1 MPTDA
6 VQASGLPEA
15 ASVDAGAFS
24 GPSDGAAG
32 AAGAATQGAAPP
44 ALTRRQRLG
53 RAARRTARW
62 SAWSIFGLILLIGLI
77 GGGIWYWSAR
87 DQSLATVLRIIQ
99 GYMPATMTLQ
109 AEGVSGTVRQGG
121 HIDRLIWTRQG
132 TDEGGYTG
140 GELVVTLDD
149 VDVAWELAAL
159 WNRATRFSKV
169 DVRTATLQDTRIA
182 KPLTAPKEPLQSFTL
197 PVSVELPFRIDTL
210 RIVGRPQAEDIK
222 YQSPEEAAAK
232 ASAAKRAQDH
242 QEQASERKR
251 LQAPAVSGSAATPAE
266 LVASAAG
273 LAASAAR
280 GEALATSD
288 TEISGPAAAQDTVIT
303 HLRGRYDY
311 DRVTAQHSLRLDSL
325 TVANGTY
332 EADARIDG
340 KAPMRADIS
349 AKGLLELPASATMPA
364 QRLQASAQIRGT
376 LAGPDALLDVDATV
390 VPLQVIPVAGG
401 AASASAGTRLQL
413 QAGIHP
419 WKTQPL
425 ARARAQWQQLDVQ
438 AFWPSAPRTR
448 LHGAL
453 ALEPVATG
461 NTPALPPAQ
470 AASRSQARQDAASVP
485 RTATAAASSSAPDQ
499 APGMLGFLGD
509 QHWKAWIQTSND
521 DSGAWD
527 KGLLPLSQLDAELHY
542 QRGTLDIRRLLLAQ
556 GRNGGALQG
565 QGRYL
570 PEQGW
575 TGDVTVNHLNPGLID
590 TRFAAAPISGT
601 LKATSDLG
609 AGQAVAQA
617 PIDFTILLRSD
628 GGSKGKAARAAKGLA
643 VDVIDVQGRWQN
655 ETLTLPRLLARSH
668 DAELKGIGSYAIAT
682 QAAQADLQLALPGT
696 SGNVKG
702 TLSETSGQGQLQLA
716 VGNLQQTLNW
726 LQQWPGTEG
735 LRGQIASGSIR
746 LNGNWRGGWQ
756 NNGRNLHLNA
766 LLDAPAI
773 TLNTAGKPAESATYL
788 RNTRL
793 SVNGTLA
800 NAALDGRSEMQQGTR
815 DMTVALRGSGGKL
828 ANGWQANL
836 QATQLQLRDTLQNKA
851 WQAALANPVQIRLQ
865 QSGSTLQASTS
876 AFRIDLTGSVPGSA
890 QILAEPIRYV
900 QSGGG
905 YTLSS
910 KGRLSDVPLEWV
922 DALMSSSISGSGLT
936 GDLMLGGNWDVQL
949 GNAMRINATLERS
962 QGDLIVQADGMGG
975 RGRVQAG
982 IRTARLDVTGSGGAI
997 QTKFTWDSSNAGT
1010 ANAVVNT
1017 RLARAG
1023 GGWTLPDSAPLSG
1036 SLQANLP
1043 RMGLWSVFAPPGW
1056 RLRGTLQA
1064 DTTLGGTLRAPLV
1077 HGTLNAD
1084 DLGVRSVVDGIEFS
1098 RGRLRTR
1105 LSGQRL
1111 DIDEFSLQGP
1121 SVNRRAGGSASITG
1135 HVQWGGGGS
1144 LLQSMRMDLTAQ
1156 LRELQ
1161 LSSMPERQIV
1171 LSGNIS
1177 TQLANLRLV
1186 MRGGLKVDHALIEL
1200 STDTA
1205 PKLDKD
1211 VVILPSRRHP
1221 KAALA
1226 QPEQAAQAAAVADGS
1241 DIVIRPSRSGTGTP
1255 APTSP
1260 AATVSNSGTRSSGT
1274 QTAKPATGS
1283 RTGSGKTAGTK
1294 PSLTPEAR
1302 AVLQD
1307 PRVKAGT
1314 ARTNATI
1321 TPDINI
1327 DIDLGDDLRVR
1338 GRGLDTRLRGK
1349 LTVVNGPTLQSMP
1362 RLTGTI
1368 RTDRGTFRA
1377 YGQDLQVERGRIT
1390 FNGALDNPT
1399 LDIIAIRP
1407 HLDELRVGVHVHGTA
1422 QLPWVQLFSEPA
1434 MPDSEKLSWLV
1445 LGRSSAG
1452 AADAALLQQAALALL
1467 SGSGRGITGELAD
1480 ALGLD
1485 ELSFK
1490 GGENGVASGSVTL
1503 GKRFS
1508 RNFYVAY
1515 ERGLD
1520 ATMGTLYFFYD
1531 ISRRLKLRGETGTE
1545 SAIDLIYTISYD

>member
-1 MPTDA
+1 MA
-6 VQASGLPEA
+6 QAPLPPVDPAA
-15 ASVDAGAFS
+15 ASD
-24 GPSDGAAG
+24 
-32 AAGAATQGAAPP
+32 APP

-62 SAWSIFGLILLIGLI
+62 SAWSIFGLILLIGLV
-77 GGGIWYWSAR
+77 GTGVWYWSAR

-99 GYMPATMTLQ
+99 GYMPSTMTLQ
-109 AEGVSGTVRQGG
+109 ADGVSGTVRQGG
-121 HIDRLIWTRQG
+121 HIDRLIWTSQG
-132 TDEGGYTG
+132 TDAGGYTG
-140 GELVVTLDD
+140 GELVLTLDN
-149 VDVAWELAAL
+149 VDVGWELAAL
-159 WNRATRFSKV
+159 WDRATRFSKV
-169 DVRTATLQDTRIA
+169 HVRTATLQDTRIA
-182 KPLTAPKEPLQSFTL
+182 KPVTAPKQALQSFTL

-210 RIVGRPQAEDIK
+210 RIVSKQQDEDIK

-232 ASAAKRAQDH
+232 ASAAKRAEDRR
-242 QEQASERKR
+242 EQSVQRKR
-251 LQAPAVSGSAATPAE
+251 LQAPAASGSAATPAE

-273 LAASAAR
+273 LAASAAS
-280 GEALATSD
+280 GEELL
-288 TEISGPAAAQDTVIT
+288 PAEAAPAPTAPARDTVIT
-303 HLRGRYDY
+303 NLHGRYDY
-311 DRVTAQHSLRLDSL
+311 DRVTAQHILRLDGL

-332 EADARIDG
+332 EADASIDG
-340 KAPMRADIS
+340 KAPMRTDIS
-349 AKGLLELPASATMPA
+349 AKGLLELPASNSMPA

-390 VPLQVIPVAGG
+390 VPLQLIPAATGG
-401 AASASAGTRLQL
+401 QASAPAPAAKAQAEVPATQGTRLQL
-413 QAGIHP
+413 QAGVHP

-453 ALEPVATG
+453 ALEPVASG
-461 NTPALPPAQ
+461 KVAQATPHVPRSPASAPPA
-470 AASRSQARQDAASVP
+470 S
-485 RTATAAASSSAPDQ
+485 Q

-509 QHWKAWIQTSND
+509 TQWKAWIQASND
-521 DSGAWD
+521 EAGAWD
-527 KGLLPLSQLDAELHY
+527 KGLLPLSQLDAQLHY
-542 QRGTLDIRRLLLAQ
+542 QRGALDIQRLLLNQ
-556 GRNGGALQG
+556 GRNGGTLQG
-565 QGRYL
+565 SGRYL

-575 TGDVTVNHLNPGLID
+575 TGDVTVSHLNPGLID
-590 TRFAAAPISGT
+590 TRLAAAPISGA
-601 LKATSDLG
+601 LKASSPLTS
-609 AGQAVAQA
+609 GQALAQV
-617 PIDFTILLRSD
+617 PVDFTILLRSD
-628 GGSKGKAARAAKGLA
+628 GDSKGRAAQAAKGLA
-643 VDVIDVQGRWQN
+643 VDVIDVQGKWQN
-655 ETLTLPRLLARSH
+655 DTVTLPRILARSH
-668 DAELKGIGSYAIAT
+668 DAELKGSGSYSVPT
-682 QAAQADLQLALPGT
+682 KAAQADLDLALPGT
-696 SGNVKG
+696 RGSVKG
-702 TLSETSGQGQLQLA
+702 MLSEANGQGRLQLA
-716 VGNLQQTLNW
+716 IANLQQTLNW

-735 LRGQIASGSIR
+735 LRKQIASGSIR
-746 LNGNWRGGWQ
+746 LDGSWRGGWQ
-756 NNGRNLHLNA
+756 NNGRNLQLNA
-766 LLDAPAI
+766 LLDAPAL
-773 TLNTAGKPAESATYL
+773 TLNTAGQPAESATYL

-800 NAALDGRSEMQQGTR
+800 NAAIEGRSEMQQGTR
-815 DMTVALRGSGGKL
+815 DMRVALRGSGGKL

-851 WQAALANPVQIRLQ
+851 WQAALANPVQIRLL
-865 QSGSTLQASTS
+865 QSGNTLQATTG
-876 AFRIDLTGSVPGSA
+876 AFRIDLTGSVPGNA
-890 QILAEPIRYV
+890 HILAEPIHYV

-910 KGRLSDVPLEWV
+910 KGRLSEVPLEWV

-936 GDLMLGGNWDVQL
+936 GDLTLAGNWDVQL
-949 GNAMRINATLERS
+949 GNAMRINATLQRS
-962 QGDLIVQADGMGG
+962 QGDLIVQAGGMGT

-982 IRTARLDVTGSGGAI
+982 IRTARLDITGNGGAI
-997 QTKFTWDSSNAGT
+997 QGKLTWDSSNAGT
-1010 ANAVVNT
+1010 ANALVNT
-1017 RLARAG
+1017 RLTRAG
-1023 GGWTLPDSAPLSG
+1023 GGWTLSDNAPLSG

-1043 RMGLWSVFAPPGW
+1043 RMGLWSMFAPPGW

-1121 SVNRRAGGSASITG
+1121 TVNRRAGGSATITG
-1135 HVQWGGGGS
+1135 NVQWGGGGA
-1144 LLQSMRMDLTAQ
+1144 LLQSMRMDLNAQ

-1171 LSGNIS
+1171 LSGNVS

-1200 STDTA
+1200 PTDTA
-1205 PKLDKD
+1205 PKLDND
-1211 VVILPSRRHP
+1211 VVVLPSRKHP
-1221 KAALA
+1221 KAVLA
-1226 QPEQAAQAAAVADGS
+1226 QPAQAERMAAAAESS
-1241 DIVIRPSRSGTGTP
+1241 DIVIKPSRSGANTGT
-1255 APTSP
+1255 SG
-1260 AATVSNSGTRSSGT
+1260 GTRAASGNGNAT
-1274 QTAKPATGS
+1274 TDTAASTGTAP
-1283 RTGSGKTAGTK
+1283 RTGSKAASPQTRTLIATN
-1294 PSLTPEAR
+1294 SEAR

-1307 PRVKAGT
+1307 PRVKAGM

-1327 DIDLGDDLRVR
+1327 EIDLGDDLRVR

-1349 LTVVNGPTLQSMP
+1349 LSVVNGPTLQSMP

-1377 YGQDLQVERGRIT
+1377 YGQDLQVERGHIT

-1407 HLDELRVGVHVHGTA
+1407 HLDEMRVGVHVRGTA
-1422 QLPWVQLFSEPA
+1422 QLPWVQLFSDPA

-1531 ISRRLKLRGETGTE
+1531 LSRRLKLRGETGTE